1 MGSVHLERKEV
12 KMITCNK
19 CKTESEVPEEG
30 DVTCP
35 KCGHV
40 WKLNKAR
47 TAILVEL
54 VAQSVQQISTVP
66 KKEKI

>member
-1 MGSVHLERKEV
+1 MLK
-12 KMITCNK
+12 CNE
-19 CKTESEVPEEG
+19 CKTELKVPEKG

-35 KCGHV
+35 NCRHV

-54 VAQSVQQISTVP
+54 VAQNVQQKTAVRR
-66 KKEKI
+66 